1 MNVEIKIVKLIS
13 NDIRSRANV
22 EIIKSAIDV
31 IDENITLDFTGV
43 TFISRSFAD
52 ELYNLQS
59 DHKNISLDGMVDFVS
74 SMYKTVV
81 QGRLSKRVFKHETS
95 EIKVCEDMGS
105 LSSFLSTI

>member
-1 MNVEIKIVKLIS
+1 MDIKIAILIS
-13 NDIRSRANV
+13 KDIRSRANA
-22 EIIKSAIDV
+22 EIIKSV
-31 IDENITLDFTGV
+31 IDGIDESITLDFTGV

-59 DHKNISLDGMVDFVS
+59 DHKNISLAGMEGFVN
-74 SMYKTVV
+74 SMYETVV

>member
-1 MNVEIKIVKLIS
+1 MDIKIAILIS
-13 NDIRSRANV
+13 KDIRSRANA
-22 EIIKSAIDV
+22 EIIKSV
-31 IDENITLDFTGV
+31 IDGIDESITLDFTGV

-59 DHKNISLDGMVDFVS
+59 DHKNISLAGMEGFAN

>member
-1 MNVEIKIVKLIS
+1 MDIKIAILIS
-13 NDIRSRANV
+13 KDIRSRANA
-22 EIIKSAIDV
+22 EIIKSVIDG

-59 DHKNISLDGMVDFVS
+59 DHKNISLDGMADFVS